1 MLVEKPLNFE
11 SIALLIK
18 TSIVLFSFKIILIA
32 LTIDFSEVTSIFT
45 KKIFLFNKSE
55 NLVLNLL

>member
-32 LTIDFSEVTSIFT
+32 LTIDFSEVTSHFT
-45 KKIFLFNKSE
+45 KKIFFLI
-55 NLVLNLL
+55 NLKT